1 MGKRDLIRLLSQFK
15 KALENQNIHV
25 EKMILYGSWAKKS
38 QREDSDID
46 VVVISKDFENKKY
59 WERIDLL
66 SNAIYDIFAPIEA
79 VALTPKEWNKKES
92 FVCEYARNGEVIFS

>member
-1 MGKRDLIRLLSQFK
+1 MGKNTLLKILSRFK
-15 KALENQNIHV
+15 QALENENIHV
-25 EKMILYGSWAKKS
+25 QKMVLYGSWAKKS

-66 SNAIYDIFAPIEA
+66 SNAIYDVFAPIEA
-79 VALTPKEWNKKES
+79 VAFTPNEWNKKES
-92 FVCEYARNGEVIFS
+92 FICEYARDGELIFS